1 MRRSRKLSTHG
12 LASGDTNRDILVR
25 KVIDKI
31 AQLPATGIIKALDYN
46 CGEDTAM
53 TTGPPR

>member
-1 MRRSRKLSTHG
+1 MRKSRKLSTYG

-31 AQLPATGIIKALDYN
+31 TQLHATGIIKALGYN
-46 CGEDTAM
+46 CGEDTVV
-53 TTGPPR
+53 TTGPSR